1 VPDRLVAWVA
11 GHHDVDV
18 GPEAAVLRLADMLA
32 HYAVGAPV
40 DPRALLAAAGEL
52 SLSPADLRAAMFDL
66 NAPTTGRTERAEPSP
81 LTERERDALRG
92 LATGKA
98 LQDIADERGS
108 SVSTVRTHLHNAY
121 KKVGAAD
128 RAQAVLIATEKG
140 WI

>member
-1 VPDRLVAWVA
+1 MPERLVSWVA
-11 GHHDVDV
+11 GHHDPDV
-18 GPEAAVLRLADMLA
+18 SSEAAIIRLADMLA
-32 HYAVGAPV
+32 HYGAGSPV
-40 DPRALLAAAGEL
+40 DPKELLQTATEL

-66 NAPTTGRTERAEPSP
+66 NAPAAGRPERIEPSP
-81 LTERERDALRG
+81 LTDRERDALRG

-98 LQDIADERGS
+98 LQAIADARGS